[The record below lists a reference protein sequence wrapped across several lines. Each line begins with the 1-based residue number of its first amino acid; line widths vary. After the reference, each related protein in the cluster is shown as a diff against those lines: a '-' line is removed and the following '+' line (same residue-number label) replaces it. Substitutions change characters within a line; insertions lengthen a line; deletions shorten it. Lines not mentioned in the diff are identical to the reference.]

1 VANNKGIPITSSNP
15 QKLQKSIDSLIFCA
29 EPTEIR
35 SPAACME
42 YLGGVSDGGRLL
54 LPKSMEYM
62 YEEVLSS
69 YQSLPPTKCFTI
81 VLHNVHA

>member
-1 VANNKGIPITSSNP
+1 MANNKGFPITSSNP

-35 SPAACME
+35 SPAAFME
-42 YLGGVSDGGRLL
+42 YLGGVSHGSRLL
-54 LPKSMEYM
+54 LPKGMEYM

-69 YQSLPPTKCFTI
+69 CQSMPPTKCFTI
-81 VLHNVHA
+81 VLHRVHA